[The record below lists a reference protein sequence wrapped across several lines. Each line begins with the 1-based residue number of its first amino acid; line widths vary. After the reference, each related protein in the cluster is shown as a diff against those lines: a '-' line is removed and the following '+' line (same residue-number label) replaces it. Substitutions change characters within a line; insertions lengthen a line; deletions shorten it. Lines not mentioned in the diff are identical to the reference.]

1 MRLRHLYLSH
11 PQVTIDPD
19 TDVTKWSLND
29 EGARRIA
36 ALATSGA
43 MEHCD
48 VIVSSAETKAIETAA
63 PLARHIGCPHVIRA
77 QMHENDRSATGF
89 LAAQDFEATAD
100 QFFANPNASTRGWE
114 TASAAQ
120 TRIVGEVQACLTLYP
135 DSRILFVGHGAVG
148 TLLYCYLAGLA
159 ISRAHDQM
167 PGGGCYFE
175 FDDLKTP
182 PGAVWQPLEHL
193 MGKKPDTQGA

>member
-29 EGARRIA
+29 VGARRIA
-36 ALATSGA
+36 ALAASRA
-43 MEHCD
+43 LEKCD

-63 PLARHIGCPHVIRA
+63 PLARHIGCPHEIRA
-77 QMHENDRSATGF
+77 LMHENDRSATGF

-100 QFFANPNASTRGWE
+100 QFFAHPNKSTRGWE
-114 TASAAQ
+114 TANAAQ
-120 TRIVGEVQACLTLYP
+120 NRIVSEVQACLTLYP

-148 TLLYCYLAGLA
+148 TLLYCHLAGLT

-167 PGGGCYFE
+167 HGGGCYFE
-175 FDDLKTP
+175 FDDLNTP
-182 PGAVWQPLEHL
+182 PAAAWQPLERLIGAH
-193 MGKKPDTQGA
+193 PDTQGA